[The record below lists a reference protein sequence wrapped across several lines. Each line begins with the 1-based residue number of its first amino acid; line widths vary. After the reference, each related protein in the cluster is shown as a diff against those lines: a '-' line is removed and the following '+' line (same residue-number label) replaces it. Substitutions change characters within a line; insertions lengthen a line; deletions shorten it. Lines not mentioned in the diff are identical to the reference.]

1 MDIGKEDEGKFSVE
15 FAVTLDINID
25 TDLVKETTH
34 TWDTL
39 KTEKLYP
46 QVCFST
52 KEEFLECQE
61 EFGKLSNYHQ
71 FEIKVLDSFPNL
83 LSIKA
88 LLVKTVFIKA
98 VLIKSSVD

>member
-1 MDIGKEDEGKFSVE
+1 MPLFTPLCTLLLRAEVDIGKEDEVKFPVR
-15 FAVTLDINID
+15 FAVSLDISVD

-39 KTEKLYP
+39 KPDKLHP

-61 EFGKLSNYHQ
+61 EFGKISVMIAIASLS
-71 FEIKVLDSFPNL
+71 
-83 LSIKA
+83 
-88 LLVKTVFIKA
+88 
-98 VLIKSSVD
+98 